1 MTHLPVNECKSNMVE
16 KRGSPSSCTGQR
28 YRGQR
33 PSGLMTS
40 SSSLLT
46 NGGGGG
52 VVSPKGKHRRVD
64 FQDEER
70 VNAVA
75 AAFPAM
81 QFVNSTRRSSSSRA
95 SPSKERSPKRVMLS
109 TSPASSSAVAA
120 AAALGAFFAGPKFS
134 EPPSPASLP
143 KPPMHWTTQ
152 TCAAAAAAAEG
163 DPCRRFSN
171 HLKMLLNVSA

>member
-1 MTHLPVNECKSNMVE
+1 MSKMVE
-16 KRGSPSSCTGQR
+16 KRGSPSSCNGQR

-33 PSGLMTS
+33 PSGVTS

-46 NGGGGG
+46 NG

-64 FQDEER
+64 YQDEER
-70 VNAVA
+70 ESKVLSA

-81 QFVNSTRRSSSSRA
+81 HFVNSTRRNSSSRA

-109 TSPASSSAVAA
+109 MPPLSSPTAAAA

-143 KPPMHWTTQ
+143 KPPTHWTTQ